1 MKLEDFD
8 YELPPGRIAQEPTEE
23 RDASRLMFVRRASGG
38 IEHGVFRDLPGRLR
52 EGDLLVLND
61 SRVLPARLL
70 ALKPGGGMAEV
81 LFLERLESAEGRG
94 IPVGSAAGEERGS
107 SEKWSA
113 LVRGF
118 PRGEHEGFEFPG
130 GLRIRLE
137 GREPDGEVARVI
149 VSPRGGVDAALERAG
164 MPPLPLYIRRE
175 PGDPRLAAARARY
188 QTVYAA
194 SPGAVAAPTA
204 GLHFTER
211 LLAEIRRRGVSIGT
225 LTLHVGWGTFQPVRA
240 ERLEDHRMHAE
251 RYTIPESL
259 AAAIEEAR
267 RRGSRVVAVGT
278 TVVRALEHAARVDA
292 ARGEADLFILPGH
305 RFRVVDGLITNFHL
319 PRSTLLVLVCAFA
332 GRERILAAYA
342 EAIRRG
348 YRFYSYGDAMGIL

>member
-1 MKLEDFD
+1 
-8 YELPPGRIAQEPTEE
+8 
-23 RDASRLMFVRRASGG
+23 
-38 IEHGVFRDLPGRLR
+38 
-52 EGDLLVLND
+52 
-61 SRVLPARLL
+61 
-70 ALKPGGGMAEV
+70 MAEV
-81 LFLERLESAEGRG
+81 LFLERLEDPGGRAEARG
-94 IPVGSAAGEERGS
+94 TPAEAAGGENSASIER
-107 SEKWSA
+107 WSA

-118 PRGEHEGFEFPG
+118 PRGEHEGLEFPG

-149 VSPRGGVDAALERAG
+149 VSPRGGIEAALERAG
-164 MPPLPLYIRRE
+164 LPPLPPYIRRE
-175 PGDPRLAAARARY
+175 PGDPRLASDRARY

-204 GLHFTER
+204 GLHFTDR
-211 LLAEIRRRGVSIGT
+211 LLAEIRHRGVGIET
-225 LTLHVGWGTFQPVRA
+225 LTLHVGWGTFQRVRA

-259 AAAIEEAR
+259 AAAIAETR

-278 TVVRALEHAARVDA
+278 TVVRALEHAAGPEASRPGTGRPVAGAAEVQDA
-292 ARGEADLFILPGH
+292 LSVAGRRGGPGEVAPGSGLCDLFILPGH

-342 EAIRRG
+342 EAVRRG